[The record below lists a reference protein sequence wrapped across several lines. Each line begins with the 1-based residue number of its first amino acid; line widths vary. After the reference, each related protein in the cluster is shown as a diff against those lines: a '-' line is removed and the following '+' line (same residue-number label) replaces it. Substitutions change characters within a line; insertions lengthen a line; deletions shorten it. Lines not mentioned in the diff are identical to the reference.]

1 MILAA
6 LSVSLWTAINFTLCV
21 SIGLKQENQSQAK
34 QNENGIYLQ
43 EMWQRH
49 KLSADSADRIKIG
62 TE

>member
-6 LSVSLWTAINFTLCV
+6 LSASLWTAINFTLCV

-43 EMWQRH
+43 EM
-49 KLSADSADRIKIG
+49 
-62 TE
+62 

>member
-43 EMWQRH
+43 EMWRRH

>member
-6 LSVSLWTAINFTLCV
+6 LSVSLWTAINFTLWV

-43 EMWQRH
+43 EM
-49 KLSADSADRIKIG
+49 
-62 TE
+62 